1 MPSLESG
8 DERRRDREGWLGARG
23 WGAWGEKLAR
33 QKLTLELGCL
43 MLCSQLI
50 CCTGLRC
57 HLQTWPHLF
66 QHQRH
71 QQKYLETKLAS
82 TNAALKEKH
91 SKTRRVHILCG
102 DSNTAEW
109 KGNEMNRHRMGASGE
124 IKNETEIKPGSKKRR
139 EETNTLEIT
148 LGPWQVGDGGI
159 KNEVPSFCV
168 GGAPVT
174 SFHYCSKRG
183 PHRLGELRP
192 YRWLTWKRELKQL
205 RVTHLNGLIEFLF
218 PE

>member
-1 MPSLESG
+1 
-8 DERRRDREGWLGARG
+8 
-23 WGAWGEKLAR
+23 
-33 QKLTLELGCL
+33 
-43 MLCSQLI
+43 
-50 CCTGLRC
+50 
-57 HLQTWPHLF
+57 
-66 QHQRH
+66 
-71 QQKYLETKLAS
+71 
-82 TNAALKEKH
+82 
-91 SKTRRVHILCG
+91 
-102 DSNTAEW
+102 
-109 KGNEMNRHRMGASGE
+109 MNRHRMGASGG

-192 YRWLTWKRELKQL
+192 YR
-205 RVTHLNGLIEFLF
+205 
-218 PE
+218 